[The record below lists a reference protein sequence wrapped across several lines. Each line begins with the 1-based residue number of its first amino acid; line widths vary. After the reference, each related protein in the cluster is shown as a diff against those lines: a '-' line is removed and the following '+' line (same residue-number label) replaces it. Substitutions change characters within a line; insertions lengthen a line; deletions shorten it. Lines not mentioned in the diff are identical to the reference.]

1 MFEWEDSGWQSPS
14 IGWRDCAAM
23 EGCGFDPVRSVH
35 QHPGDPLRCSSRNMK
50 PLCCSHI
57 FKALGECMR
66 ENVKCHPRLKKKKKG
81 TQLRTIQTKTPHQK
95 KKLLLLQSTSLGIAL
110 SIGDSQNERRV
121 ILAFLRAV
129 ESPLRNPE
137 GFPAEEDKGGSKL
150 RSSSSGDMKRI
161 VNPPKK
167 Q

>member
-66 ENVKCHPRLKKKKKG
+66 ENVKCHPRLKKKRHPTAHYTNKNS
-81 TQLRTIQTKTPHQK
+81 TPEK

-110 SIGDSQNERRV
+110 SIGDSQIQRRV

-150 RSSSSGDMKRI
+150 RRSSSGDMKRI

-167 Q
+167 H